1 MANNFTSNPI
11 ILDTVMASGYQA
23 TILGVPNNLKLYP
36 RVIHWD
42 APTTAGHQFE
52 IDDAVVGNI
61 LFKATCRANNQGEYY
76 EVADGVRWPA
86 QWKLVTLQSGVL
98 YIYFTT

>member
-1 MANNFTSNPI
+1 MANDLTSNPLV
-11 ILDTVMASGYQA
+11 LDTVMVGGYQA
-23 TILGVPNNLKLYP
+23 QVPAPPNNLMIYP

-52 IDDAVVGNI
+52 IDDSLGNI
-61 LFKATCRANNQGEYY
+61 LFKATCKANGQGEYF
-76 EVADGVRWPA
+76 EVADGVRWEDL
-86 QWKLVTLQSGVL
+86 WELVTLQSGIL

>member
-1 MANNFTSNPI
+1 MSNNFASNPI
-11 ILDTVMASGYQA
+11 ILDGVMASGYQTVIA
-23 TILGVPNNLKLYP
+23 GVPNNLKVYP

-42 APTTAGHQFE
+42 APTTAGHQITI
-52 IDDAVVGNI
+52 IDNVVGNT
-61 LFKATCRANNQGEYY
+61 LFNATCRVNNQGEYY

-86 QWKLVTLQSGVL
+86 QWRLTVLGSGIV